1 MRKQYLQHLTIV
13 TYLLLF
19 DFFLKKLKHH
29 LSIHVSF
36 TDLKRFYKLCSPQ
49 TEKCTKLRGI
59 MMISGIV
66 VAGYQSIFPEIAVFA
81 TTTEGGGIRPV
92 WRGAAKS
99 QCTQCSLFTF
109 FGEHNFF

>member
-1 MRKQYLQHLTIV
+1 
-13 TYLLLF
+13 
-19 DFFLKKLKHH
+19 
-29 LSIHVSF
+29 
-36 TDLKRFYKLCSPQ
+36 
-49 TEKCTKLRGI
+49 